1 MFGKKSNYING
12 AWIEGEGEINN
23 INPSDTNDLIDTYS
37 NASSNQLNNAV
48 SSAKV
53 AQKKWEKVG
62 IEKRANILNDIGS
75 EIIKQSKEIGTLLSR
90 EEGKTL
96 PEGIG
101 EVVRSGQQFQY
112 YAASALRQFGENI
125 ASTREGVSVEMT
137 REPVGV
143 CGIISPWN
151 FPIAIA
157 AWKAAPAMA
166 FGNAVVLKPAS
177 QTPASAIALTKIISN
192 QKDIPEGLFNLVL
205 GGGGTIGHQISGHS
219 GINAIS
225 FTGSVSVGQTIYME
239 AAKTMKKMQLEMGS
253 KNPLVVMDDADL
265 DIAVACAT
273 NGAYGG
279 TGQKCTA
286 SSRLIVHEKVYK
298 DFIQRLIKS
307 ISALKVGHALKE
319 GSQMGPASSETQ
331 LHSNLDY
338 VKKGK
343 SEAKLAFGGNPINL
357 DTPGYY
363 MEPTLFIDGDNKSTI
378 NQEEMFGPI
387 ACVIPVKSYEEGLEV
402 ANDTIFGLSSG
413 IITQSLSKA
422 ADFKKNIKTGV
433 TTVNLPTAGLDYHV
447 PFGGRKAS
455 SFGPREQGTYA
466 HEFFTHVKT
475 AYVSPGKI
483 N

>member
-12 AWIEGEGEINN
+12 AWVEGEGEINN

-37 NASSNQLNNAV
+37 NASSSQLNDAV

-177 QTPASAIALTKIISN
+177 QTPASAIALTKIISD

-205 GGGGTIGHQISGHS
+205 GGGGTIGHQISGHPD
-219 GINAIS
+219 IDAIS

-253 KNPLVVMDDADL
+253 KNPLLVMDDADL

-319 GSQMGPASSETQ
+319 GSQMGPVSSEAQ

-343 SEAKLAFGGNPINL
+343 NEAKLAYGGNPISL
-357 DTPGYY
+357 DKPGYY

>member
-1 MFGKKSNYING
+1 MKNCNYVAG
-12 AWIEGEGEINN
+12 QWVAGEGSIKN
-23 INPSDTNDLIDTYS
+23 INPSDTNDVIDEYA
-37 NASSNQLNNAV
+37 NATSQQLNDAV
-48 SSAKV
+48 ESAQL
-53 AQKKWEKVG
+53 AQKKWEHVG
-62 IEKRANILNDIGS
+62 IEKRANILHNIGS
-75 EIIKQSKEIGTLLSR
+75 ELIKQSKEIGTLLSR

-125 ASTREGVSVEMT
+125 ASTRDGVSVEMT

-157 AWKAAPAMA
+157 AWKSAPAIA
-166 FGNAVVLKPAS
+166 FGNAIVLKPAS
-177 QTPASAIALTKIISN
+177 QTPASAIALTKIISE

-205 GGGGTIGHQISGHS
+205 GGGGTIGHQISSHVN
-219 GINAIS
+219 INAIS
-225 FTGSVSVGQTIYME
+225 FTGSVGVGQTIYLE
-239 AAKTMKKMQLEMGS
+239 AAKSMKKMQLEMGS
-253 KNPLVVMDDADL
+253 KNPLVIMDDADL
-265 DIAVACAT
+265 NIAVACAT

-298 DFIQRLIKS
+298 EFNEKLIES
-307 ISALKVGHALKE
+307 ISSLKVGHALDE
-319 GSQMGPASSETQ
+319 GSQMGPVSSETQ
-331 LHSNLDY
+331 LQSNLNY
-338 VKKGK
+338 IEIGK
-343 SEAKLAFGGNPINL
+343 NEAKLAYGGNPMNMR
-357 DTPGYY
+357 TPGHY

-475 AYVSPGKI
+475 TYVSPGKI
-483 N
+483 

>member
-1 MFGKKSNYING
+1 MKH
-12 AWIEGEGEINN
+12 AHE
-23 INPSDTNDLIDTYS
+23 L
-37 NASSNQLNNAV
+37 
-48 SSAKV
+48 
-53 AQKKWEKVG
+53 
-62 IEKRANILNDIGS
+62 
-75 EIIKQSKEIGTLLSR
+75 GTLLSR
-90 EEGKTL
+90 EERKTL
-96 PEGIG
+96 PEGSG
-101 EVVRSGQQFQY
+101 EVVRSGHQFQY
-112 YAASALRQFGENI
+112 YAASALRPFGENL
-125 ASTREGVSVEMT
+125 ASTRDGVSVEMT

-143 CGIISPWN
+143 CGTISPWN

-157 AWKAAPAMA
+157 AWKSAPAIA
-166 FGNAVVLKPAS
+166 FGNAIVLKPAS
-177 QTPASAIALTKIISN
+177 QTPASAIALTKIISE

-205 GGGGTIGHQISGHS
+205 GGGGTIGHQISSHVN
-219 GINAIS
+219 INAIS
-225 FTGSVSVGQTIYME
+225 FTGSVGVGQTIYLE
-239 AAKTMKKMQLEMGS
+239 AAKSMKKMQLEMGS
-253 KNPLVVMDDADL
+253 KNPLVIMDDADL
-265 DIAVACAT
+265 NIAVACAT

-298 DFIQRLIKS
+298 EFNEKLIES
-307 ISALKVGHALKE
+307 ISSLKVGHALDE
-319 GSQMGPASSETQ
+319 GSQMGPVSSETQ
-331 LHSNLDY
+331 LQSNLDY
-338 VKKGK
+338 IEIGK
-343 SEAKLAFGGNPINL
+343 NEAKLAYGGSPMNMR
-357 DTPGYY
+357 TPGHY

-466 HEFFTHVKT
+466 HDFFTHVKT
-475 AYVSPGKI
+475 TYVSPGKI
-483 N
+483 